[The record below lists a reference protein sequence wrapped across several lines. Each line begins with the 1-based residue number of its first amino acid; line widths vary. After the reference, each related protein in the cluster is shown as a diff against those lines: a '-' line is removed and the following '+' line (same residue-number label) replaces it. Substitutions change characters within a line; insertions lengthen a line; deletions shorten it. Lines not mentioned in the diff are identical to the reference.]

1 MSPARDLRAV
11 ERRRLLDRMSE
22 ADAGPLV
29 TVLAPAG
36 FGKTTLISQ
45 WADRFDHSAYLRL
58 TRNHDDPTELVAD
71 LASVLRKF
79 TPIDED
85 AIRSTAGRGLEP
97 GLAGAG
103 RLVEGLSR
111 FDGTALLV
119 LDDVHV
125 VTDRRAGDA
134 LGVLIEQLPP
144 GLQVAV
150 AGHDA
155 SVLHLARLRAAG
167 RVLEFEETDL
177 AFDEA
182 ETRVLAS
189 SLGVSMP
196 NADVAVIMAETGGW
210 PVAVSLA
217 IHSLAAAGERGD
229 DPPEAIAMRSV
240 NEYIRSEL
248 LDPLDPERR
257 TWLLRS
263 SVLETMSGPLCDAAL
278 EVPGSL
284 ERLRELEHTS
294 LLIQRTDDTRTAFRY
309 HRLLRA
315 VLRDELD
322 AGSPHEAPAIAGRA
336 ARWYDRQG
344 RMLDALEFARL
355 SEDRDLLA
363 GLLVKYVW
371 PLHWSGRIATM
382 DRWVRM
388 FDQAGVREHYPDVAT
403 VAGFMFTIDGRR
415 HEAEYWLA
423 TAEAAPGSRLMPDG
437 STQTAWVAMLRGM
450 MSGRGVEALI
460 DDAQIAVAGMRPD
473 SPFIPGVRLLMVV
486 GTWLSGRLDDALAL
500 AAETAAI
507 ADARGAIPGF
517 AMAAAIEASLALRTG
532 QIRRARMVVERA
544 CRRVLAAGLYEYV
557 LSAHLHAVAAR
568 VAVASGEADDARH
581 HLAPVE
587 RLRPLMTASV
597 PWLSVSVR
605 LDAVEAFIALR
616 EIASAR
622 TLMREIDDILRV
634 RPDLGTL
641 AEDAQDM
648 RPRLAAITEAGAAQW
663 TLTAAEL
670 RVLQYL
676 PTHLT
681 FGEIAERLYVSPH
694 TIKSQAVAIYSKL
707 GVSSRRMA
715 IEKAVE
721 FGLLDGAALRF
732 PLRPEAE
739 PGIG

>member
-1 MSPARDLRAV
+1 
-11 ERRRLLDRMSE
+11 MSE
-22 ADAGPLV
+22 ADTVPLM

-36 FGKTTLISQ
+36 FGKTTLITQ
-45 WADRFDHSAYLRL
+45 WAERFERFAYLRL
-58 TRNHDDPTELVAD
+58 TRNHDDATELVTD
-71 LASVLRKF
+71 LASVLRGF
-79 TPIDED
+79 APIDEE
-85 AIRSTAGRGLEP
+85 AIRSLAGRGLEP

-103 RLVEGLSR
+103 RLVDGLAR
-111 FDGTALLV
+111 FGGTALLV
-119 LDDVHV
+119 LDDVHA

-134 LGVLIEQLPP
+134 LNVLIEQLPP
-144 GLQVAV
+144 GLRVAV

-155 SVLHLARLRAAG
+155 PVLRLARLRAAG
-167 RVLEFEETDL
+167 QVMGLDESDL
-177 AFDEA
+177 AFDGA
-182 ETRVLAS
+182 ETRVLAK
-189 SLGVSMP
+189 SLRVSLSDD
-196 NADVAVIMAETGGW
+196 DVAVIMAETGGW

-217 IHSLAAAGERGD
+217 INSLAAAGEEGD
-229 DPPEAIAMRSV
+229 APPKAIVMHSI
-240 NEYIRSEL
+240 NEYIRAEL
-248 LDPLDPERR
+248 LDPLDPDRR
-257 TWLLRS
+257 SWLLRS

-278 EVPGSL
+278 EVSGSL
-284 ERLRELEHTS
+284 EQLRELEHSS
-294 LLIQRTDDTRTAFRY
+294 LLITPTDATRTAFRY

-322 AGSPHEAPAIAGRA
+322 AGSPHAAPTIAARA
-336 ARWYDRQG
+336 ARWHDGQG
-344 RMLDALEFARL
+344 RMLDAFEFARL
-355 SEDRDLLA
+355 SGDRDLLA
-363 GLLVKYVW
+363 ELLVKYVW

-403 VAGFMFTIDGRR
+403 VAGFVFTIDGRR

-423 TAEAAPGSRLMPDG
+423 AAEAAPGSRLMPDG
-437 STQTAWVAMLRGM
+437 STQEAWVAMLRGM
-450 MSGRGVEALI
+450 MLGRGVEALTV
-460 DDAQIAVAGMRPD
+460 DAQIAVAGMRPD
-473 SPFIPGVRLLMVV
+473 SPFIPGVRLLMVLA
-486 GTWLSGRLDDALAL
+486 TWLSGRLDDALAL

-507 ADARGAIPGF
+507 ADARGAVPGF

-544 CRRVLAAGLYEYV
+544 CRRVLAAGLNEYV
-557 LSAHLHAVAAR
+557 LAAHLHAVAAR
-568 VAVASGEADDARH
+568 VAVASGEADDARR

-587 RLRPLMTASV
+587 RLRPLMTASA

-616 EIASAR
+616 EVASAR

-634 RPDLGTL
+634 RPDVGSLT
-641 AEDAQDM
+641 EDVHGVHQ
-648 RPRLAAITEAGAAQW
+648 RLASITEAGAAQW
-663 TLTAAEL
+663 TLTTAEL

-732 PLRPEAE
+732 PLGPEAE

>member
-1 MSPARDLRAV
+1 MSPTRDLRAV

-22 ADAGPLV
+22 ADAVPLM

-36 FGKTTLISQ
+36 FGKTTLLSQ
-45 WADRFDHSAYLRL
+45 WADRFERSAYLRL

-71 LASVLRKF
+71 LASVLGRV
-79 TPIDED
+79 TPVDED
-85 AIRSTAGRGLEP
+85 AIRSTFGRGLEP
-97 GLAGAG
+97 GLAAAG
-103 RLVEGLSR
+103 RLVDDLAR
-111 FDGTALLV
+111 FDGRALLV
-119 LDDVHV
+119 LDDAHV
-125 VTDRRAGDA
+125 VTDRRASDA
-134 LGVLIEQLPP
+134 LGLLIEQLPP
-144 GLQVAV
+144 GLQVGV

-155 SVLHLARLRAAG
+155 PVLHLARMRAAG
-167 RVLEFEETDL
+167 HVLGFDETDL
-177 AFDEA
+177 AFDDA
-182 ETRVLAS
+182 ETRVLAGS
-189 SLGVSMP
+189 MGVSMP
-196 NADVAVIMAETGGW
+196 DADVAVILAETGGW

-229 DPPEAIAMRSV
+229 DPPGAIAMRSV

-248 LDPLDPERR
+248 LDPLDADRR

-284 ERLRELEHTS
+284 ERLRELEHSS
-294 LLIQRTDDTRTAFRY
+294 LLIQRTDATRTVFRY

-315 VLRDELD
+315 VLRHELD

-344 RMLDALEFARL
+344 RILDALEFARL
-355 SEDRDLLA
+355 SGDRDLLA

-371 PLHWSGRIATM
+371 PLHWSGRIGTM
-382 DRWVRM
+382 ERWVRT

-403 VAGFMFTIDGRR
+403 VAGFVFTIDGRR

-423 TAEAAPGSRLMPDG
+423 AAEAAPGSRRMPDG
-437 STQTAWVAMLRGM
+437 STQGSWIAMLRGM
-450 MSGRGVEALI
+450 LLGRGVEALT
-460 DDAQIAVAGMRPD
+460 DDAQIALAGMRPD

-486 GTWLSGRLDDALAL
+486 ATWLSGRLDDALEL
-500 AAETAAI
+500 AAEAGAI
-507 ADARGAIPGF
+507 ADARGAVPGF

-544 CRRVLAAGLYEYV
+544 CRRVLAAGLSEYV

-568 VAVASGEADDARH
+568 VDVASGEADDARH
-581 HLAPVE
+581 HLASVQ
-587 RLRPLMTASV
+587 RLRPLMTASA

-605 LDAVEAFIALR
+605 LDAVEAYIALR

-622 TLMREIDDILRV
+622 TLMREIDEILRV

-641 AEDAQDM
+641 TEDAQDM

-663 TLTAAEL
+663 TLTGAEL

-732 PLRPEAE
+732 PLGPEAE